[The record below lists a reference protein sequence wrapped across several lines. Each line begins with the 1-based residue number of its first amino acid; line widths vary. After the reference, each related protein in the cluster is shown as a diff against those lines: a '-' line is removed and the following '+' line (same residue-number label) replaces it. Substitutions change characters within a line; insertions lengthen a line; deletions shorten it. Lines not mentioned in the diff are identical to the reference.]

1 MYYDPSVSLV
11 VNFTQEQGWFICR
24 MAERLDPIQ
33 TNIACT
39 VRPNGSFESLE
50 PKELGN
56 CTYRRWQL
64 CVAKLATLSCT
75 QPC

>member
-1 MYYDPSVSLV
+1 MYYDPRVSLV

-24 MAERLDPIQ
+24 MAERLDLIQ

-50 PKELGN
+50 PKELGS
-56 CTYRRWQL
+56 CTSRRWQL
-64 CVAKLATLSCT
+64 CVARLAMTSCT

>member
-1 MYYDPSVSLV
+1 MYYDPRVSLV

-64 CVAKLATLSCT
+64 CVAKLAMLSCT

>member
-11 VNFTQEQGWFICR
+11 VRFTQHPGWFICR

-33 TNIACT
+33 TSLGCT
-39 VRPNGSFESLE
+39 VRPNGSFESLD
-50 PKELGN
+50 PSELGN
-56 CTYRRWQL
+56 CTSRKWQG
-64 CVAKLATLSCT
+64 CVARLAMLSCT